1 MKNKVTM
8 KEIAEKLNLSINAV
22 SLVLNDKP
30 GVGERTR
37 HLVLKTADE
46 MGYIDQTSKYTKT
59 FSRKTLAVLIKRIY
73 FKDMHFYSRILLG
86 LEQEAKKNN
95 YDILV
100 SVLDGNEIPN
110 CIENNKITGIFIVG
124 RVETEYLTEVK
135 QYGIPVILV
144 DTTSSIEE
152 TDSVMTDNRLGGYQA
167 VRYLIGKGFRK
178 IGFFGD
184 LGYTVSVRERY
195 WGYLEAIKHM
205 PGINDYFEA
214 SEYSELYSVVADIEP
229 NILNNDTAKLIERV
243 KSVKQMPEVFFCSN
257 DNAAIL
263 LCNSLKHLNY
273 RIPEDISVM
282 GFDDVD
288 LGNMVIPKLT
298 TIRVNKEMIG
308 ARAIQLFIRRLE
320 HKSDPPEKVLIS
332 TEVVERDSVG
342 SIQRH
347 V

>member
-8 KEIAEKLNLSINAV
+8 KEIADKLNLSINAV
-22 SLVLNDKP
+22 SLVLNDKS
-30 GVGERTR
+30 GISEKTR
-37 HLVLKTADE
+37 SLVLKTADE
-46 MGYIDQTSKYTKT
+46 MGYIDQTSKYKKT
-59 FSRKTLAVLIKRIY
+59 FSSKNLAVLIKRIY

-95 YDILV
+95 YDILI
-100 SVLDGNEIPN
+100 SVLDDNEIPN
-110 CIENNKITGIFIVG
+110 CIENRKTAGIFIVG
-124 RVETEYLTEVK
+124 KVETEYLMKVK

-167 VRYLIGKGFRK
+167 IRYLIQKGYRK

-205 PGINDYFEA
+205 PGIDDYFEA
-214 SEYSELYSVVADIEP
+214 SEYSEQYSVVADIEQD
-229 NILNNDTAKLIERV
+229 ILNNDTAKIIERV
-243 KSVKQMPEVFFCSN
+243 KSVKKMPEVFFCSN

-263 LCNSLKHLNY
+263 LCNSLRHLNY

-288 LGNMVIPKLT
+288 LSNMVIPKLT

-308 ARAIQLFIRRLE
+308 SRAIQLFIWRLE
-320 HKSDPPEKVLIS
+320 HKNDPPEKVLIS
-332 TEVVERDSVG
+332 TEVIERDSVG
-342 SIQRH
+342 SI
-347 V
+347 